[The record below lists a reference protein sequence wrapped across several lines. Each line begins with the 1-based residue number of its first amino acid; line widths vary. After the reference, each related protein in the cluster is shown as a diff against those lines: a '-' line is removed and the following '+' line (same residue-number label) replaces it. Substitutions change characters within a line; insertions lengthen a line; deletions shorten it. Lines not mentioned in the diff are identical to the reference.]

1 MALLLFVSSLSI
13 GVEYSEHFVTPHTTP
28 AITTIHVV
36 SSNHFDG
43 GCKIRGCNTASS
55 PDWVDPMWHANGTAC
70 AMTMHGPGQPH
81 AYHVVNRAFSNWFPL
96 AAKLGDRRMFQHL
109 MRCAAVVEWRWGP
122 VTSYMLDLALVDSC
136 GTSGTDVMEL
146 IGRLDASHAT
156 REMLLEHFMQ
166 GFMHDLFLE
175 KWERCAPP
183 ALERPWLH

>member
-1 MALLLFVSSLSI
+1 MIELDGLPLEEQLDLYPYRADGSATAQRGSGRPEFCNL
-13 GVEYSEHFVTPHTTP
+13 TPL
-28 AITTIHVV
+28 
-36 SSNHFDG
+36 
-43 GCKIRGCNTASS
+43 
-55 PDWVDPMWHANGTAC
+55 
-70 AMTMHGPGQPH
+70 Q
-81 AYHVVNRAFSNWFPL
+81 L